1 MTALTQTTYMTGRH
15 VRTLLRQPWFVAVS
29 LVQPIIWLVLFSALF
44 KGVTAIPG
52 FGDNASYLDYLVPA
66 VLVMTALFSC
76 GWSGM
81 GIIEDLDRGI
91 MDRFLVS
98 PVKRGAI
105 IVGRTL
111 YELVALLV
119 QALIIG
125 GLALL
130 LGARFAGGL
139 LGFAVLVGCAM
150 LVGAAFSSFSDAM
163 ALRLR
168 QRESVIGV
176 NTFLVLPL
184 TFLSAAFMPLVLVP
198 DWIATVARFNPVNW
212 AVEAGREAMT
222 AGPDWSF
229 VLPRVIGLLV
239 VTLLAMWWA
248 TRAFRTYQ
256 RSI

>member
-1 MTALTQTTYMTGRH
+1 MTAMTQTYYMTGRH
-15 VRTLLRQPWFVAVS
+15 VRALLRQPWYIAAS
-29 LVQPIIWLVLFSALF
+29 LSQPVIWLILFGALFS
-44 KGVTAIPG
+44 GVTAIPG
-52 FGDNASYLDYLVPA
+52 FGGGSSYIDYLVPA
-66 VLVMTALFSC
+66 ILVMTALFSC

-98 PVKRGAI
+98 PVHRSAI
-105 IVGRTL
+105 ITGRTI
-111 YELVALLV
+111 YEMVALLV

-130 LGARFAGGL
+130 LGARFAGGP
-139 LGFAVLVGCAM
+139 LGFAVLVACAM

-163 ALRLR
+163 ALRIR

-176 NTFLVLPL
+176 NTMLVLPL

-198 DWIATVARFNPVNW
+198 DWIATVAHLNPVNW
-212 AVEAGREAMT
+212 AVEAGREAMV

-229 VLPRVIGLLV
+229 VLPRVVGLLA
-239 VTLLAMWWA
+239 VTGLAMWWA
-248 TRAFRTYQ
+248 TGTFRAYQ